1 MKKDLKFFVFFSK
14 KVILQKN
21 KSMTSLRFNALKE
34 IGSTEKKIGH
44 YAGKRISSLFNNNVF
59 TDRAMREY
67 LTEEAYKS
75 LLGSIRAG
83 EKIDRKMADQVAAG
97 MKAWA
102 EERGVTHFSHWFQPL
117 TGTTAEKHDSF
128 FTIKSDGT
136 AIELFDGNAL
146 IQQEPD
152 ASSFPNGGIR
162 ATFEA
167 RGYTAWDP
175 SSPAFIVENG
185 YGKTLCIPTIF
196 IAYNGASL
204 DYKAPLLKSVAAL
217 EKAAVDV
224 CHYFDKNVNKI
235 TITLGWEQEYFLV
248 DEGLA
253 NARPDLVMCGRTLI
267 GHSPAKG
274 QQLEDH
280 YFGSIPERVF
290 AFMQDFEQEAY
301 KLGIPLRTRH
311 NEVAPGQF
319 ECAPIFEEVNIAVD
333 HNSLLMELMTK
344 VAKRHKLK
352 VLLHEK
358 PFAGVNGSG
367 KHNNWSM
374 ATDTGVNLLAPG
386 KTPRTNLMFL
396 TFFVNTIKAVHDHA
410 DLLRAAIAS
419 AGNDHRLGANEAPP
433 AIISAYL
440 GTYLTNV
447 LDEIET
453 RVKDKFSE
461 QDEVI
466 LKLDIHK
473 QIPELLLDNTDRNR
487 TSPFAFTGNKF
498 EFRAVGSSANCAS
511 PVTVLNTIVA
521 ESLRAFKA
529 EVDAHIEK
537 GEKKEVAILQVLRDY
552 IAASKNIRFE
562 GDNYSEEWEKEA
574 ARRGLPNL
582 KTTPDALDA
591 YITPK
596 AKELFLRHN
605 IYSDVELMARHE
617 IMLEEYIKKVQIEAR
632 ILGYL
637 ATNHVLP
644 AAINYQ
650 NTLLNNVKSLK
661 EVGLGEESYR
671 AQLNLIS
678 LISKHVQVIN
688 DKVEAM
694 ISARKRA
701 NVIEDTRQRAET
713 YCKEIRPYFDIIRYH
728 ADKLELIIDDRS
740 WPLPKYRELLF
751 LR

>member
-1 MKKDLKFFVFFSK
+1 MFAS
-14 KVILQKN
+14 
-21 KSMTSLRFNALKE
+21 
-34 IGSTEKKIGH
+34 
-44 YAGKRISSLFNNNVF
+44 NVF
-59 TDRAMREY
+59 TGRTMREY
-67 LTEEAYKS
+67 LSDEAYKS
-75 LLGSIRAG
+75 LMSSIKAG
-83 EKIDRKMADQVAAG
+83 EKIDRRMADQIAAG

-136 AIELFDGNAL
+136 ALELFDGDAL

-175 SSPAFIVENG
+175 SSPAFIMESG
-185 YGKTLCIPTIF
+185 FGKTLCIPTIF
-196 IAYNGASL
+196 IAYSGESL

-217 EKAAVDV
+217 NQAAVDV
-224 CHYFDKNVNKI
+224 CHYFDKNVQKV
-235 TITLGWEQEYFLV
+235 TVTLGWEQEYFVV
-248 DEGLA
+248 DENLA
-253 NARPDLVMCGRTLI
+253 NARPDLVMCGRTLV
-267 GHSPAKG
+267 GHAPAKG

-319 ECAPIFEEVNIAVD
+319 ECAPIYEEVNIAVD
-333 HNSLLMELMTK
+333 HNSLLMDIMHK
-344 VAKRHKLK
+344 VAKRHRLR
-352 VLLHEK
+352 VLFHEK

-396 TFFVNTIKAVHDHA
+396 TFFVNTIKAVHDYA
-410 DLLRAAIAS
+410 DLMRAAIAS
-419 AGNDHRLGANEAPP
+419 ASNDHRLGANEAPP
-433 AIISAYL
+433 AIISVFT
-440 GTYLTNV
+440 GTYLSQV
-447 LDEIET
+447 LDEIEL
-453 RVKDKFSE
+453 RVKEKFTE

-473 QIPELLLDNTDRNR
+473 QIPELLMDNTDRNR

-498 EFRAVGSSANCAS
+498 EFRAVGSTANCGS
-511 PVTVLNTIVA
+511 PMTVLNTIVA
-521 ESLRAFKA
+521 ETLKNFKRD
-529 EVDAHIEK
+529 VDELISK
-537 GEKKEVAILQVLRDY
+537 GDKKEIAILQVLRRY
-552 IAASKNIRFE
+552 ISESKVIRFE
-562 GDNYSEEWEKEA
+562 GDNYSEEWAEEA
-574 ARRGLPNL
+574 KRRGLSNF
-582 KTTPDALDA
+582 KTTPEALDA
-591 YITPK
+591 IVTEK
-596 AKELFLRHN
+596 SKQLFSKHG
-605 IYSDVELMARHE
+605 IYSPRELDARHE
-617 IMLEEYIKKVQIEAR
+617 IVLEDYIKKVQIEAR

-637 ATNHVLP
+637 STNHIVP
-644 AAINYQ
+644 AAISYQ
-650 NTLLNNVKSLK
+650 NTLIENIRGLK
-661 EVGLGEESYR
+661 ELGLTEESYQ
-671 AQLNLIS
+671 AQLDVVKAVSQHIQK
-678 LISKHVQVIN
+678 ITVTAEEMRQ
-688 DKVEAM
+688 
-694 ISARKRA
+694 ARKRA
-701 NVIEDTRQRAET
+701 NSCGDTHKCADM
-713 YCKEIRPYFDIIRYH
+713 YCNEVKPYFDTIRYH
-728 ADKLELIIDDRS
+728 VDKLELIVDDKL

>member
-1 MKKDLKFFVFFSK
+1 MS
-14 KVILQKN
+14 
-21 KSMTSLRFNALKE
+21 SLRFPALQE
-34 IGSTEKKIGH
+34 LASEEKRIGH
-44 YAGKRISSLFNNNVF
+44 YNGKRISSMFNSNVF
-59 TDRAMREY
+59 TGRTMREY
-67 LTEEAYKS
+67 LSDEAYKS
-75 LLGSIRAG
+75 LMASIKAG
-83 EKIDRKMADQVAAG
+83 EKINRRMADQIAAG

-102 EERGVTHFSHWFQPL
+102 EERGVTHFTHWFQPL

-136 AIELFDGNAL
+136 AIELFDGDAL

-175 SSPAFIVENG
+175 SSPAFIMESG
-185 YGKTLCIPTIF
+185 FGKTLCIPTIF
-196 IAYNGASL
+196 IAYNGESL
-204 DYKAPLLKSVAAL
+204 DYKAPLLKSIAAL
-217 EKAAVDV
+217 DKAAVEV
-224 CHYFDKNVNKI
+224 CRYFDKNVNKV
-235 TITLGWEQEYFLV
+235 TITLGWEQEYFVV
-248 DEGLA
+248 DESLA

-267 GHSPAKG
+267 GHAPAKG

-333 HNSLLMELMTK
+333 HNSLLMDIMNK

-396 TFFVNTIKAVHDHA
+396 TFFVNTIKAVHDYA

-419 AGNDHRLGANEAPP
+419 ASNDHRLGANEAPP
-433 AIISAYL
+433 AIISVFT
-440 GTYLTNV
+440 GTYLSQV
-447 LDEIET
+447 LDEIES
-453 RVKDKFSE
+453 RVKEKFSE

-473 QIPELLLDNTDRNR
+473 QIPELLMDNTDRNR

-511 PVTVLNTIVA
+511 AMTVLNTIVSETLKQFA
-521 ESLRAFKA
+521 K
-529 EVDAHIEK
+529 EVDALIEK
-537 GEKKEVAILQVLRDY
+537 GEKKEIAIMHVLRDY
-552 IAASKNIRFE
+552 IAKSKNIRFE
-562 GDNYSEEWEKEA
+562 GDNYSEEWAQEA
-574 ARRGLPNL
+574 ARRGLSNF
-582 KTTPDALDA
+582 KTTPEALDA
-591 YITPK
+591 FVTEK
-596 AKELFLRHN
+596 AKQVFFNNN
-605 IYSDVELMARHE
+605 IYSARELEARHE

-632 ILGYL
+632 ILGYIC
-637 ATNHVLP
+637 TNHILP
-644 AAINYQ
+644 AAIGYQ
-650 NTLLNNVKSLK
+650 NVLIDNVKGLK
-661 EVGLGEESYR
+661 DLGLGDDAYR
-671 AQLNLIS
+671 SQLNLLKVVSSHI
-678 LISKHVQVIN
+678 QEIN
-688 DKVEAM
+688 DNVEAM
-694 ISARKRA
+694 IEARKRA
-701 NVIEDTRQRAET
+701 NNEEDTHKRADM
-713 YCKEIRPYFDIIRYH
+713 YCNEVKSFFDKIRYH
-728 ADKLELIIDDRS
+728 ADKLELIIDDKL